1 MKNQAIL
8 TLMIDK
14 EEVLKLV
21 PEKLS
26 ARGCDFICSDQQVDV
41 FRDEDGA
48 LGCSVEFQIR
58 LGLFPHCGPI
68 PQYVKA
74 EGEIIATLDIRK
86 HQLVVLITHDD
97 ESLSINYQSSVN
109 LKYKEHKY
117 KGYKIHRQYANWIS
131 NLLRAID
138 AQNITI

>member
-41 FRDEDGA
+41 FRDEGGV
-48 LGCSVEFQIR
+48 LGCNVEFQIR
-58 LGLFPHCGPI
+58 LGLFPHSGPI

-74 EGEIIATLDIRK
+74 MGEIVSVRRCAQSRHRVSLNFHQVGQDGDRFIAENLSDP
-86 HQLVVLITHDD
+86 VVDFD
-97 ESLSINYQSSVN
+97 Q
-109 LKYKEHKY
+109 
-117 KGYKIHRQYANWIS
+117 
-131 NLLRAID
+131 
-138 AQNITI
+138 

>member
-74 EGEIIATLDIRK
+74 EGEIISVRRCAQSRHRVSLNF
-86 HQLVVLITHDD
+86 HQVSQDGYRLIAEHLSDPVVHIDQEH
-97 ESLSINYQSSVN
+97 SQS
-109 LKYKEHKY
+109 
-117 KGYKIHRQYANWIS
+117 A
-131 NLLRAID
+131 
-138 AQNITI
+138 